1 MPISETKLGAN
12 KALSYSSAKYLKRN
26 CSPNWGILS
35 SQQLQ
40 SGSLS
45 RLHSTKC
52 KNGTAVRPKMGW
64 KRSFGDS
71 VPAFERVSAL
81 RFGRYGLSDSD
92 ALPAAGFQSIR

>member
-1 MPISETKLGAN
+1 
-12 KALSYSSAKYLKRN
+12 
-26 CSPNWGILS
+26 
-35 SQQLQ
+35 
-40 SGSLS
+40 
-45 RLHSTKC
+45 
-52 KNGTAVRPKMGW
+52 MGW